1 VKTNLNH
8 KLARL
13 LAALCVTTGSLAAQE
28 PEPANAPQANPMA
41 ERVAQDLDIM
51 LSRAALADEII
62 QLADVGVMKH
72 ANGLGIDVALPDAAL
87 RAQLQLPEGQGLT
100 VTQVPEGS
108 IGAKAGLKVHD
119 IIVQVGEG
127 EVNDPAGLAKRLDA
141 ADGQKIKLKLWREGR
156 PTELEATPKKPELAT
171 VRLWDSLISN
181 RASNELASHERYRIG
196 VTLSEADDTLRQQ
209 LRLATGEGL
218 VVTDVM
224 PDSAAAKAGVQTHDV
239 ITVLDGKRLT
249 TVEAINAQIQELKD
263 KKFEL
268 RLLRSGKE
276 LTINLAAQMTNEAAF
291 TNQGLVYWDTK
302 SCRSCH
308 GDAAHSEL
316 AWKLGADHSAWTNG
330 HHARLFLGAR
340 FASPHAGDT
349 TSAAPQQQVEAL
361 KSQLAE
367 MQKTLA
373 ALEATL
379 AAPSKPDQPH
389 EKKN

>member
-1 VKTNLNH
+1 MKTNLNH
-8 KLARL
+8 KLAPL
-13 LAALCVTTGSLAAQE
+13 LAALCLAAGSLAAQD
-28 PEPANAPQANPMA
+28 PDPANAPHANPAA
-41 ERVAQDLDIM
+41 ESAARDLDVT
-51 LSRAALADEII
+51 LSRAALANEII
-62 QLADVGVMKH
+62 QLADVGVLTH

-87 RAQLQLPEGQGLT
+87 KAQLQLPEGQGLT
-100 VTQVPEGS
+100 VTQVPEDS

-119 IIVQVGEG
+119 IIVRVGEEG
-127 EVNDPAGLAKRLDA
+127 VSDPAALSRLLDG
-141 ADGQKIKLKLWREGR
+141 ADGRKIKLKLWREGR
-156 PTELEATPKKPELAT
+156 PTEIEATPKRPDLAN
-171 VRLWDSLISN
+171 VRLWQKLITN
-181 RASNELASHERYRIG
+181 RGANELVNEERYRIG

-263 KKFEL
+263 KEVEL

-276 LTINLAAQMTNEAAF
+276 LTVNIAAQKTNEAAF
-291 TNQGLVYWDTK
+291 IDQGIVYWDTK
-302 SCRSCH
+302 SCRTCH
-308 GDAAHSEL
+308 SDAAHNEL
-316 AWKLGADHSAWTNG
+316 AWKLGANHSAWTNG

-340 FASPHAGDT
+340 FANPHAVDT
-349 TSAAPQQQVEAL
+349 ATAAPQQQVEAL
-361 KSQLAE
+361 KSQLVE

-379 AAPSKPDQPH
+379 AAPPKADEPQ
-389 EKKN
+389 EKKD